1 LVQEHRKKSPSPVV
15 GREPTGKVNKN
26 SKGKVRQKVQEA
38 VQTTVQTPV
47 QPAKLASKGS
57 LVLTK
62 KIHTEIEYIVEDE
75 WTEPDVTENR
85 FLLLFSNFHTVSPTL
100 RIEKS
105 RESNK
110 FSSRFQQFVVFFS

>member
-1 LVQEHRKKSPSPVV
+1 M
-15 GREPTGKVNKN
+15 GREHTGKVNKI
-26 SKGKVRQKVQEA
+26 SKSKIRQQIQEA

-75 WTEPDVTENR
+75 WTEPDVTENC
-85 FLLLFSNFHTVSPTL
+85 VSL
-100 RIEKS
+100 Y
-105 RESNK
+105 
-110 FSSRFQQFVVFFS
+110 FQIFTPFYPP